1 MTAIPVILITVAG
14 PGGHVDVGV
23 RSDATPAELAASLG
37 FVIGTSATWPG
48 AEHRAPPRPGEP
60 DGRRAALPPG
70 ISLAEAGVT
79 DGDFV
84 VFLVPGGTRPDSDP
98 MPADNSS
105 RLPARP
111 GQTRPETVPGGGMHP

>member
-37 FVIGTSATWPG
+37 SVIGTTAAWPG

-60 DGRRAALPPG
+60 GGRRAALRPG
-70 ISLAEAGVT
+70 TSLAEAGVS

-84 VFLVPGGTRPDSDP
+84 VFLAPGTAPPGGDP
-98 MPADNSS
+98 VAAPGASWHA
-105 RLPARP
+105 ARA
-111 GQTRPETVPGGGMHP
+111 GLTRPEAVPEGGMYP